1 MKINLFYNKQLSFSK
16 KKSLKLNQIFILFSI
31 FLIQSCTSGVE
42 VAANLGKK
50 YLIPKEERAITAKPI
65 YKIGNKY
72 NVKGKFYFP
81 KKDLS
86 YNKTGI
92 ASWYGPKFH
101 GKLTANGEI
110 YNQYALT
117 AAHKTLPLP
126 SAVKVTNLQNNKS
139 IILRINDRGPFVND
153 RIIDLSSKAAD
164 ILDLKEN
171 GTGLVRVTIL
181 KDKSL
186 LLEKLAKNG
195 SFPEIMDLPK
205 AELPTVNIP
214 QTTIVKIDGTNKKY
228 KSVILRINDRGP
240 FVNDRIIDL
249 SSKAAD
255 ILDLKKNGTGLV
267 RVILLKD
274 KSLLLE
280 KLAKNGSFP
289 EIEDLPKPELPKVN
303 IPISTTVKID
313 GTSKKNKSVKKVIKY
328 DLNNLKKKYNIFIQI
343 ASFSSSQNAKIMK
356 EKVSYIEKVKIYK
369 KLIRNKTF
377 YQVKAGPFESV
388 KKVDELHSLLLQK
401 GMQGAKIIIE

>member
-1 MKINLFYNKQLSFSK
+1 MKIEKVLNEQFTI
-16 KKSLKLNQIFILFSI
+16 LKNIILILKQIFILLSL
-31 FLIQSCTSGVE
+31 FLLQSCTSGVE

-50 YLIPKEERAITAKPI
+50 YLIPKEKGVTIAKPL

-81 KKDLS
+81 KKDLT

-110 YNQYALT
+110 YDQYALT

-139 IILRINDRGPFVND
+139 V
-153 RIIDLSSKAAD
+153 
-164 ILDLKEN
+164 
-171 GTGLVRVTIL
+171 V
-181 KDKSL
+181 
-186 LLEKLAKNG
+186 
-195 SFPEIMDLPK
+195 
-205 AELPTVNIP
+205 
-214 QTTIVKIDGTNKKY
+214 
-228 KSVILRINDRGP
+228 LRINDRGP

-267 RVILLKD
+267 KVVVLKD

-289 EIEDLPKPELPKVN
+289 EIIDLPKSELPAVN
-303 IPISTTVKID
+303 IPKTSIVKID
-313 GTSKKNKSVKKVIKY
+313 GTSKKNKSVKKIIKY
-328 DLNNLKKKYNIFIQI
+328 DLNNLNKEYNIFIQI
-343 ASFSSSQNAKIMK
+343 ASFSSSENAKIMT
-356 EKVSYIEKVKIYK
+356 EKVSYIDKVKIYK
-369 KLIRNKTF
+369 KLSRNRTF
-377 YQVKAGPFESV
+377 YHVKAGPFKSV

>member
-16 KKSLKLNQIFILFSI
+16 KKSLNLNQIYILFSI

-164 ILDLKEN
+164 ILDLKKN

-214 QTTIVKIDGTNKKY
+214 QTTTVKIDGTNKKY
-228 KSVILRINDRGP
+228 KSI
-240 FVNDRIIDL
+240 
-249 SSKAAD
+249 
-255 ILDLKKNGTGLV
+255 KK
-267 RVILLKD
+267 R
-274 KSLLLE
+274 
-280 KLAKNGSFP
+280 
-289 EIEDLPKPELPKVN
+289 
-303 IPISTTVKID
+303 
-313 GTSKKNKSVKKVIKY
+313 IKY
-328 DLNNLKKKYNIFIQI
+328 DLNNLKKEYKIFIQL

-388 KKVDELHSLLLQK
+388 KKVDEFHSLLLQK

>member
-1 MKINLFYNKQLSFSK
+1 MKINLNYYKKNIFSK
-16 KKSLKLNQIFILFSI
+16 KIFLKLNQIYVLFLI

-164 ILDLKEN
+164 ILDLKKN

-205 AELPTVNIP
+205 AELPIVNIP
-214 QTTIVKIDGTNKKY
+214 QTTTVKIDGTNKKY
-228 KSVILRINDRGP
+228 KSI
-240 FVNDRIIDL
+240 
-249 SSKAAD
+249 
-255 ILDLKKNGTGLV
+255 KK
-267 RVILLKD
+267 R
-274 KSLLLE
+274 
-280 KLAKNGSFP
+280 
-289 EIEDLPKPELPKVN
+289 
-303 IPISTTVKID
+303 
-313 GTSKKNKSVKKVIKY
+313 IKY
-328 DLNNLKKKYNIFIQI
+328 DLNNLKKEYKIFIQL